1 MSYIVLNGV
10 KSTLIQGLLIS
21 SLPPITKPSIRTSIE
36 TIDGR
41 DGDIVTKLGYSAYD
55 KTMSIGLF
63 GDYDINE
70 VINYF
75 NSEGTVI
82 FSNEP
87 DKFYQYQILNQID
100 FEKLINFKTATVTFH
115 VQPFK
120 YSAVDDKVTFRRN
133 LLSPKPY
140 SITKSG
146 ITVSVVNGQISIS
159 GTAEVDTQIYIPIE
173 PIFIEETHR
182 TGGSSR
188 YMVNWTG
195 GSLEDIGTAFDF
207 RIIGDKPIDSDSFGG
222 QAYSLTY
229 RSGGATVFETEKK
242 TYNYLWIMVPQGKTL
257 SFPDNYPRVM
267 LLDMEFDQ
275 HLIFNNAGNVEAKPI
290 ITLHDMYGLLTLIF
304 NGDQTVTIDF
314 DDGVLRPRQ
323 ITIDLETMNA
333 YYDGTLLNRKISG
346 DLSKI
351 SFKTGENVISRTG
364 SGTFDW
370 ITVEKESRWI

>member
-10 KSTLIQGLLIS
+10 KSTLIQGLLIQA
-21 SLPPITKPSIRTSIE
+21 LPPITKPSIRTTIE

-63 GDYDINE
+63 GDFDINE

-133 LLSPKPY
+133 LLDPKPY

-146 ITVSVVNGQISIS
+146 ITVSVVDGQISIS

-188 YMVNWTG
+188 YRVSWTG

-275 HLIFNNAGNVEAKPI
+275 HLIFNNSGNVESKPI
-290 ITLHDMYGLLTLIF
+290 ITLHDMYGLLTLVF

-333 YYDGTLLNRKISG
+333 YYDRTLLNRKISG